1 MLKSKHPCPC
11 SCSKSSRK
19 CGLPQCYFVS
29 YSFWVSVII
38 LFSLSYPSGGDAKT
52 FHGRVIKVF
61 DGDTFLIKAEGREEK
76 VRLREIDAPEISTR
90 KKKGQEPWGKRA
102 KEFARSKVR
111 NRTVRLEVEDQEE
124 RDEYQRLLAYVFVGD
139 LFVNREMIR
148 SGNAFFYV
156 GPFLGRYSKEL
167 KKAEKEAREK
177 GFGVWNRKN
186 GLQERPWEFRRR
198 AY

>member
-1 MLKSKHPCPC
+1 L
-11 SCSKSSRK
+11 
-19 CGLPQCYFVS
+19 VA
-29 YSFWVSVII
+29 II
-38 LFSLSYPSGGDAKT
+38 LFLFFLSCPSGGYAKT
-52 FHGRVIKVF
+52 FYGRVIKVF
-61 DGDTFLIKAEGREEK
+61 DGDTFLVKIQGREEK

-124 RDEYQRLLAYVFVGD
+124 RDEYGRILAYVFVGD

-148 SGNAFFYV
+148 SGNAFFYA

-167 KKAEKEAREK
+167 KKAEGEAREK

-186 GLQERPWEFRRR
+186 GLRERPWEFRRR
-198 AY
+198 GR

>member
-11 SCSKSSRK
+11 SYSKSSRK

-29 YSFWVSVII
+29 YCFWVSVII
-38 LFSLSYPSGGDAKT
+38 LFSLSYPPGGDAKT

-61 DGDTFLIKAEGREEK
+61 DGDTFLVKVQGREEK

-90 KKKGQEPWGKRA
+90 RQKGQEPWGRKA
-102 KEFARSKVR
+102 KKYLLSKIR
-111 NRTVRLEVEDQEE
+111 NRAVRLEVEEGME
-124 RDEYQRLLAYVFVGD
+124 RDQYQRLLAYVFVGE

-148 SGNAFFYV
+148 SGHAFFYG
-156 GPFLGRYSKEL
+156 GPFLGKYSKEL
-167 KKAEKEAREK
+167 KKAEREAREK

-186 GLQERPWEFRRR
+186 GLRERPWEFRRR
-198 AY
+198 GR